1 MLQIREGG
9 NGKRLLAES
18 ETSRNPGAPR
28 PQGRS
33 TAHVSVAPPE
43 RGADQVGKNST
54 FTLIPTVALLSHR
67 CDYLSTFRVIYV
79 ETLMRT
85 VTRFLSA
92 SLYTLAL
99 TSLLGASGCSWFSSG
114 SGDGEGLSESELE
127 AQREGR
133 FGSGGIPSAE
143 GEGMFHDIHFGFDS
157 YDMNDQSRMDLE
169 ANARILQERSDLRV
183 TLEGHTDERG
193 TVEYNMALGA
203 ERARAVKSALTAA
216 GVSSSRLDSISYG
229 EEIPLDPGHD
239 DAAWAKN
246 RRVHFSVGQDNPNRG
261 GSSNDKY

>member
-9 NGKRLLAES
+9 NGKRLLAKS
-18 ETSRNPGAPR
+18 ETLQSPGAPR
-28 PQGRS
+28 AQGRS
-33 TAHVSVAPPE
+33 TVQLSVAPPE
-43 RGADQVGKNST
+43 REANQVGKNST
-54 FTLIPTVALLSHR
+54 FTLIPTVALLSYR
-67 CDYLSTFRVIYV
+67 CDYFDTFRVIYV

-92 SLYTLAL
+92 SLHTLAL

-133 FGSGGIPSAE
+133 FGTGGIPSAE

-216 GVSSSRLDSISYG
+216 GISSSRLDSISYG